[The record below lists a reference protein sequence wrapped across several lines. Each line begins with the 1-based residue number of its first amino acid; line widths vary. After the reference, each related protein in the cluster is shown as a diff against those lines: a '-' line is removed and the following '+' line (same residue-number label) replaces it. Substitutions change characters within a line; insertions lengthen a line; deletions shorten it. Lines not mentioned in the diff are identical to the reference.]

1 MWPTHPAHHG
11 AIPTKARLVAPLW
24 LQGGVARATRA
35 LGVGRNRLAA
45 GCCLGSTYHQT
56 PARHSRCAARS
67 AHVARAGG
75 LHGLVLLSD
84 SCAPGSVAPSTTDP
98 AHTIR
103 KGARLC
109 LPLPAG
115 ASGAAA
121 KCIIDV
127 LIFLCNFVTQN
138 SNGVATLPVDSQRQW
153 CHLVPVQVPVHA
165 MCSEQIPSN
174 AAVKAH
180 SSQWSEYQVKQE

>member
-11 AIPTKARLVAPLW
+11 PIPTKARLVAPLW

-45 GCCLGSTYHQT
+45 GCCLCSTHHQT
-56 PARHSRCAARS
+56 PARHSRCAARC

-75 LHGLVLLSD
+75 LHGLVLPND
-84 SCAPGSVAPSTTDP
+84 SCSPESLVAPSTTDP

-109 LPLPAG
+109 LPLPAE
-115 ASGAAA
+115 AAGAAA
-121 KCIIDV
+121 KCFIDV
-127 LIFLCNFVTQN
+127 LIILCNFVVQLRTPTGTAWRNTPCQPTIVVPKCLLLLCALGRVQRVRRSKLTAVSGPN
-138 SNGVATLPVDSQRQW
+138 S
-153 CHLVPVQVPVHA
+153 
-165 MCSEQIPSN
+165 
-174 AAVKAH
+174 K
-180 SSQWSEYQVKQE
+180 